1 MIDRFADIKI
11 LRYHV
16 DGFEKL
22 PLERKLLLY
31 YLSEAALWGRDIY
44 WDQNCALGLK
54 LRQLLEGIYVCQK
67 GRGALDP
74 RLEEYTKRVW
84 FANSPYHHYSSDK
97 FEAPFTPDELKAWAA
112 EAGVEKF
119 LDEKMERLIFD
130 KTYKTKKVSHDTS
143 GDLVLDS
150 AVNFYGEHITQYE
163 VERLYANT
171 PNRYRHQLNSSLFKC
186 PDGFIT
192 EQVWC
197 MDCAGKYADAIT
209 PIYQNLWKAYKYAC
223 NEKQAKAIEYLC
235 DYYLHGEP
243 LKFIWYNRE
252 WVTDKESDV
261 DFINGFIEVYD
272 DPLGLRGMWES
283 IVELVDAE
291 ATRQIDLIAANAQ
304 WFEDHS
310 PVDEAYRKKEV
321 RGVSMK
327 VINAVMLGGE
337 CYPSTPIGVNLPNAD
352 DIRENYGSKSISLA
366 NITHAHHDEAL
377 QKDPSQP
384 SVLQEFAYTDEE
396 KERARKYGRQSDDL
410 HTQLHECLGHGSG
423 QMRPRVKL
431 EELGSYASTIEE
443 ARADL
448 YALYFMA
455 DPKMKELG
463 VVECDD
469 VAWAHYDSYLRS
481 GLIVQ
486 LARIELGRD
495 LEEAHMRNRALIS
508 RWVLERGQA
517 DGSVEWVVK
526 DGKHYVHIC
535 DYQRVRSL
543 VGDLL
548 REVQRIKSEG
558 DFEGAKAL
566 VETYGVK
573 IEPELHAEVRE
584 RYAALGIAPFSG
596 FVNPV
601 LTPVMENGEIVDVT
615 ISYTEAYDE
624 QMLRYSKNYAGLR
637 KKI

>member
-1 MIDRFADIKI
+1 MIDKFADIKI

-44 WDQNCALGLK
+44 WDQNCAQGLK
-54 LRQLLEGIYVCQK
+54 LRKLLESVYVFQR
-67 GRGALDP
+67 GRGELDP
-74 RLEEYTKRVW
+74 RLAEYTKRVW

-97 FEAPFTPDELKAWAA
+97 FEAPFTADELKAWAT
-112 EAGVEKF
+112 EAGVSQL
-119 LDEKMERLIFD
+119 LDEKLERLIFD
-130 KTYKTKKVSHDTS
+130 KKYKPKKVSHDTS

-163 VERLYANT
+163 VERLYGDKRVRT
-171 PNRYRHQLNSSLFKC
+171 RHPLNSRLCKL

-192 EQVWC
+192 EEVYC
-197 MDCAGKYADAIT
+197 RTCGGIYSEAILK
-209 PIYQNLWKAYKYAC
+209 ISQCLWAAKKYAC
-223 NEKQAKAIEYLC
+223 NETQAKAIDLLC
-235 DYYLHGEP
+235 DYYFDGDN
-243 LKFIWYNRE
+243 LKFTWFNRL

-272 DPLGLRGMWES
+272 DPMGLRGMWES

-310 PVDEAYRKKEV
+310 PVDPEYRKKEV

-384 SVLQEFAYTDEE
+384 SVLQEFAFTEQE
-396 KERARKYGRQSDDL
+396 IERARKYGRQSDDL

-423 QMRPRVKL
+423 QLKPRVSL
-431 EELGSYASTIEE
+431 DDLGTYGSAIEE

-448 YALYFMA
+448 FALYFMA
-455 DPKMKELG
+455 DPKMQELG
-463 VVECDD
+463 IVENDE

-481 GLIVQ
+481 GLLVQ

-495 LEEAHMRNRALIS
+495 IEEAHMRNRALIS

-517 DGSVEWVVK
+517 DGSVEWIEK

-535 DYQRVRSL
+535 DYQRVRTL
-543 VGDLL
+543 VGELL
-548 REVQRIKSEG
+548 REVQRVKSEG
-558 DFEGAKAL
+558 DIEGAKAL
-566 VETYGVK
+566 IETYGVK
-573 IEPELHAEVRE
+573 IDPALHAEVRE
-584 RYAALGIAPFSG
+584 RYNALGIAPFSG

-601 LTPVMENGEIVDVT
+601 LTPVMKDGEIVDVQ
-615 ISYTEAYDE
+615 ISYDEAYDD
-624 QMLRYSKNYAGLR
+624 QMLRYSSDYAGLS
-637 KKI
+637 KK